1 MISVLT
7 KQRKQETVAKLQKT
21 FAEYPVVAV
30 ASIEGLKSS
39 QFNAIKKKVRGQ
51 AEIVIARKTLLHKA
65 LDAARPELKDLRQ
78 YMTGAEVVVLS
89 KLDAFKLFK
98 AFKQNKS
105 KTFAKPGQ
113 LAPADIVVPAGETS
127 LAPGPVLTELKQAKI
142 DARIQ
147 GPRVVIGKDSLV
159 AKKGEPISDP
169 AAKALAKLGIQPFEV
184 GVEVKAVYDQGLV
197 YTKDVLDVDDQYYLT
212 AIRTAY
218 SEATAIAIATQYF
231 APEFVS
237 PALVK
242 AELEALAIAKKVKK
256 EEKVAEAPAEAQA
269 PPAEPQAP
277 AAQ

>member
-1 MISVLT
+1 MSVLT
-7 KQRKQETVAKLQKT
+7 KQQKKEIT
-21 FAEYPVVAV
+21 ARLEKAFAEYPVAAI

-51 AEIVIARKTLLHKA
+51 AEIIIARKTLMRRA
-65 LDAARPELKDLRQ
+65 LDAARPELKELQQ
-78 YMTGAEVVVLS
+78 YMTGAEIIILS

-113 LAPADIVVPAGETS
+113 VAPADIIVPAGETS

-147 GPRVVIGKDSLV
+147 GPKVVIGKDSLV
-159 AKKGEPISDP
+159 AKKGEVISDA

-184 GVEVKAVYDQGLV
+184 GVDVKAVYDHGVV
-197 YTKDVLDVDDQYYLT
+197 YTKDVLDVDEQYYLN

-218 SEATAIAIATQYF
+218 SEATAIAIAAQYF

-237 PALVK
+237 PAIVK
-242 AELEALAIAKKVKK
+242 AELEALAIAEKVRK
-256 EEKVAEAPAEAQA
+256 EEKVAEAPSEAQA
-269 PPAEPQAP
+269 PPAEAQPQTT
-277 AAQ
+277 Q

>member
-1 MISVLT
+1 MIIVLT
-7 KQRKQETVAKLQKT
+7 KQQKQETVAKLQKE

-30 ASIEGLKSS
+30 ASIAGLKSS
-39 QFNAIKKKVRGQ
+39 QYNSIKKKVRGQ
-51 AEIVIARKTLLHKA
+51 AILRIARKTLLQKA
-65 LDAARPELKDLRQ
+65 MDATRPELKDLKQ
-78 YMTGAEVVVLS
+78 YMGGAEIIILS
-89 KLDAFKLFK
+89 KLDPFKLFK

-113 LAPADIVVPAGETS
+113 LAPSDITVPAGETN

-147 GPRVVIGKDSLV
+147 GPKVIIGKDSLV
-159 AKKGEPISDP
+159 AKKGEPISEP
-169 AAKALAKLGIQPFEV
+169 VAKALIKLGVQPFEV
-184 GVEVKAVYDQGLV
+184 GVEVKAVYDQGLI
-197 YTKDVLDVDDQYYLT
+197 YTADVLNVDEQYYLD

-231 APEFVS
+231 APEFIS

-242 AELEALAIAKKVKK
+242 AELEALVIAEKVKK
-256 EEKVAEAPAEAQA
+256 DEKVAEAPAEAQT
-269 PPAEPQAP
+269 PPAPEAP